1 MLTAPPSPTPLF
13 TFPFLTDL
21 AQKMPF
27 SDLEDSLSSEPASPT
42 LAAARE
48 RAPSLTGLPPEHP
61 GNEGCAQGLHFLG
74 MPTTFS
80 PRSLADAEE
89 TLAGDAA
96 TRQEFERICNLKPM
110 QQNRVRRSLQ
120 QAMQIVGQGN
130 QSAGGELLGASN
142 TWSNMLAHA
151 CTLLPVIPGHLHF
164 FSLRLQRLVPIV
176 DKQGSR

>member
-1 MLTAPPSPTPLF
+1 
-13 TFPFLTDL
+13 
-21 AQKMPF
+21 MPF

-164 FSLRLQRLVPIV
+164 FSFRLQRLVPIV